1 MIFEKADNVYKTG
14 KRYFMH
20 REPIINKV
28 LEKKITIIM
37 REMTQDQLLK
47 TVEAMKKGEIG
58 LVQVSFEQS
67 GMISGEQ
74 TVASIK
80 LLSDAFDGKSVHQIE
95 SILSK
100 LCLLEK

>member
-1 MIFEKADNVYKTG
+1 M
-14 KRYFMH
+14 
-20 REPIINKV
+20 P
-28 LEKKITIIM
+28 
-37 REMTQDQLLK
+37 
-47 TVEAMKKGEIG
+47 
-58 LVQVSFEQS
+58 FEQS